1 MSIEHID
8 NLLLDSA
15 TRTLATE
22 GTKHLFGI
30 LKNKIHNVF
39 ERKKIK
45 FECYDE
51 LAEKFSRYLESSVNE
66 YRTIPTIALKHHKV
80 YLEQVYQPLKIIS
93 LEFNT
98 YTRPTNAV
106 LLDTYNE
113 EFFENHP
120 KLLITD
126 NAGMGKSTFLK
137 FLFLSSIRQQIQIP
151 MFIELRKLK
160 SDHSVIDEIYKKIN
174 YLSSDF
180 TKEHIIELIKDGDF
194 LFFFDGYDEIPG
206 NDREK
211 VSSDLKQFISYGNK
225 NRFIITSRPH
235 HGLNFSDFEK
245 FEIAGLKKE
254 EAFELIDKYDKVS
267 GYNIYEN
274 LVKTINKAKGKFNEF
289 LANPLYVSLLYLT
302 YRDKHEL
309 PLIQASF
316 YRQVYDALYSDHDL
330 TKEDGYKR
338 QISSGL
344 SRDELDVFLQHFAF
358 RCIEDSINDFETDYL
373 LNVIKEILKEGVL
386 ERKIEP
392 SEVLV
397 DIVQNVPLL
406 IKEGSSYKWIHKS
419 FMEYF
424 AAKYIAFEPD
434 KIQFLEHLWENQLTY
449 LDDFS
454 NLLTIYADIDKKT
467 FNDIFVKKL
476 LEDFINHVE
485 GEEPTGNV
493 KILKQL
499 NFHRELLLVKERD
512 TTVKDKIV
520 NSFMHSNLNKDIAKI
535 FTQRYGRWLVNEE
548 TYYTF
553 GSMFYP
559 MLDEDK
565 DPSLEIFGVQGDI
578 KSFYNLES
586 LLNIL
591 SAKGYP
597 FVQLDPSHIL
607 PTDISEKL
615 NDFNYKFEEGS
626 WNTLHLAHNIQVKGT
641 EAEIYI
647 LFIARAYTGCLILN
661 YDKAKNYLE
670 KLDNRKKSILGFMKR
685 TEKN

>member
-225 NRFIITSRPH
+225 NRFIITSRPN
-235 HGLNFSDFEK
+235 HGLHFSDFEK
-245 FEIAGLKKE
+245 FEIVGLQKE
-254 EAFELIDKYDKVS
+254 EAFELIGKYDNVS
-267 GYNIYEN
+267 GYKLHKN
-274 LVKTINKAKGKFNEF
+274 LVETINKATGKFDEF
-289 LANPLYVSLLYLT
+289 LENPLYVSLLYLT
-302 YRDKHEL
+302 YRNKHEL
-309 PLIQASF
+309 PLTQASF
-316 YRQVYDALYSDHDL
+316 YRQVYDALYFDHDL

-338 QISSGL
+338 QIFSGF
-344 SRDELDVFLQHFAF
+344 SRDELDSFLQQFAF
-358 RCIEDSINDFETDYL
+358 QCIENGINDFELDHL
-373 LNVIKEILKEGVL
+373 LSLIKEILNDGML

-392 SEVLV
+392 FEVLS

-406 IKEGSSYKWIHKS
+406 IREGSSYKWIHKS

-424 AAKYIAFEPD
+424 AAKYIAVDPD
-434 KIQFLEHLWENQLTY
+434 KVQFLERLWENQLDY

-454 NLLTIYADIDKKT
+454 NMMTIYADIDKKT
-467 FNDIFVKKL
+467 FNDIFVKQL

-485 GEEPTGNV
+485 EEELTRDV
-493 KILKQL
+493 KILRQL
-499 NFHRELLLVKERD
+499 SFHREFL
-512 TTVKDKIV
+512 
-520 NSFMHSNLNKDIAKI
+520 IAKEEDSTYPIYKI
-535 FTQRYGRWLVNEE
+535 FNVPDEEIPKFFIHRYGKWFTSKEIDYRLSCGGFP
-548 TYYTF
+548 T
-553 GSMFYP
+553 
-559 MLDEDK
+559 LAEDTV
-565 DPSLEIFGVQGDI
+565 VQAQIASVLGNI
-578 KSFYNLES
+578 KSFYNLNS
-586 LLNIL
+586 LLTIL
-591 SAKGYP
+591 LAKGYP
-597 FVQLDPSHIL
+597 FVQTSPSHIVPADKQEIFKVDYIHETNWSNL
-607 PTDISEKL
+607 HISH
-615 NDFNYKFEEGS
+615 D
-626 WNTLHLAHNIQVKGT
+626 TQVKGT
-641 EAEIYI
+641 EAENNA
-647 LFIARAYTGCLILN
+647 LFMVRTFSISNEPILN
-661 YDKAKNYLE
+661 YDEAKNYLV
-670 KLDNRKKSILGFMKR
+670 KLNASKRKSILGFMKR
-685 TEKN
+685 TERN

>member
-1 MSIEHID
+1 MPSEHMD
-8 NLLLDSA
+8 TLLLDSA
-15 TRTLATE
+15 TRALATE
-22 GTKHLFGI
+22 GTKYLFGI

-51 LAEKFSRYLESSVNE
+51 LAEKFNRYLESMVNE
-66 YRTIPTIALKHHKV
+66 YSTIPTIALKNHKV

-93 LEFNT
+93 LEFNS
-98 YTRPTNAV
+98 YTRSTNAV
-106 LLDTYNE
+106 LLDAYNE
-113 EFFENHP
+113 EFFKNHP
-120 KLLITD
+120 QLLITD

-137 FLFLSSIRQQIQIP
+137 FLFLSSIKQQIQIP

-245 FEIAGLKKE
+245 FEIIRLQKE
-254 EAFELIDKYDKVS
+254 EAYELIDKYDKVS
-267 GYNIYEN
+267 GYNIHEN
-274 LVKTINKAKGKFNEF
+274 LVKTINNAKGSFNEF
-289 LANPLYVSLLYLT
+289 LENPLYVSLLYLT
-302 YRDKHEL
+302 YRNKHEL
-309 PLIQASF
+309 PLTQASF

-338 QISSGL
+338 QILSGL
-344 SRDELDVFLQHFAF
+344 SRDELDVFLRQFAF
-358 RCIEDSINDFETDYL
+358 QCIEGSINDFEKDYL
-373 LNVIKEILKEGVL
+373 LNVIKEVLKDSVL

-392 SEVLV
+392 SEVFV
-397 DIVQNVPLL
+397 DIIQNVPLL

-424 AAKYIAFEPD
+424 AANYIAIDPD
-434 KIQFLEHLWENQLTY
+434 KVQFLENLWDNQLTY

-467 FNDIFVKKL
+467 FNDIFVKRL

-485 GEEPTGNV
+485 EEELTENV

-499 NFHRELLLVKERD
+499 NFQRELLLVKERD
-512 TTVKDKIV
+512 STEVDE
-520 NSFMHSNLNKDIAKI
+520 I
-535 FTQRYGRWLVNEE
+535 FSKGGLGKEFPDFFTNRYGKWLVNEE
-548 TYYTF
+548 TYYEF
-553 GSMFYP
+553 SGIFYP
-559 MLDEDK
+559 MLDEDI
-565 DPSLEIFGVQGDI
+565 DESLEIFALQGDI
-578 KSFYNLES
+578 KSFYNLEA

-591 SAKGYP
+591 LSKRYP
-597 FVQLDPSHIL
+597 FVQLDPDYIL
-607 PTDISEKL
+607 PTDISEKVD
-615 NDFNYKFEEGS
+615 DFNYKFEEGS
-626 WNTLHLAHNIQVKGT
+626 WNTLHLAHNIPVTGT
-641 EAEIYI
+641 EAESYI
-647 LFIARAYTGCLILN
+647 LFIARAFLGHVILN
-661 YDKAKNYLE
+661 YDEAKNYLD
-670 KLDNRKKSILGFMKR
+670 KLNANSKKSILGFMKR